1 MSRKQRFLKNL
12 RRVLYIILS
21 IMLWS
26 FMFIRLDSDLWC
38 ASCLILSFVF
48 LLIFI
53 ISFKFNY
60 ANHKLIE
67 DCVENAIN
75 RNPLPLDEIKK
86 KYKYFGLDNANLKI
100 IKLFYNEDGTKRCVI
115 KQESNAVHIYF
126 ETLSFLSDSQKTWR
140 CNFASWSGDYDENYN
155 SSSIYADAE
164 IAIREN
170 KAMLKGFH
178 EEDLNFKKFKVLQVE
193 IEWKKYSINS
203 KELPFGERITFDL
216 KNKNELIKGAQIKIT
231 NWFNLKSCGAYLYI
245 DSDLDFDVNKKCK
258 MLITNNGEKLGEIY
272 YYDEVVKIE
281 Y

>member
-21 IMLWS
+21 VTLWAL
-26 FMFIRLDSDLWC
+26 MFINLESDLWC
-38 ASCLILSFVF
+38 ASCSILSFVF

-67 DCVENAIN
+67 DCVEKAIN

-170 KAMLKGFH
+170 KKMLNGFH
-178 EEDLNFKKFKVLQVE
+178 EEDINFKKYKVLQVE
-193 IEWKKYSINS
+193 IEWKKYRINS

-216 KNKNELIKGAQIKIT
+216 KIKNELIKGAQIKIT
-231 NWFNLKSCGAYLYI
+231 NWFNLKSCEAYLYI
-245 DSDLDFDVNKKCK
+245 DSDLNFDINKKCK
-258 MLITNNGEKLGEIY
+258 MLITNNGEKLGEICY
-272 YYDEVVKIE
+272 YGEVAKIE